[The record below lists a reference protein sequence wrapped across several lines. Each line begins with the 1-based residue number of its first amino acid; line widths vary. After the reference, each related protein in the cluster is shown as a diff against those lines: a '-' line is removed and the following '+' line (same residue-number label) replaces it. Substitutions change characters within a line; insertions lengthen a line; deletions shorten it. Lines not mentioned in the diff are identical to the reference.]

1 VNEPIEGLLDSET
14 ALRREVDVLAERFPR
29 LPRQDLEREV
39 RATYAELESHASVHA
54 HLLAVTRAK
63 VTEDL
68 RQRGEEIHVR
78 TDDQAG

>member
-14 ALRREVDVLAERFPR
+14 ALRREVDVLAQRFPR
-29 LPRQDLEREV
+29 LSREELDREV
-39 RATYAELESHASVHA
+39 RKTYAELESDATVHA
-54 HLLAVTRAK
+54 HLLAVTRSK

-78 TDDQAG
+78 SEDAEI